1 MVALEVRSGVVL
13 LLAGSQLDSAVDGN
27 SCSLNKVVSVLIITR

>member
-13 LLAGSQLDSAVDGN
+13 LLAGSQLDSVVDDH
-27 SCSLNKVVSVLIITR
+27 SCSLNKVVSVFMITR